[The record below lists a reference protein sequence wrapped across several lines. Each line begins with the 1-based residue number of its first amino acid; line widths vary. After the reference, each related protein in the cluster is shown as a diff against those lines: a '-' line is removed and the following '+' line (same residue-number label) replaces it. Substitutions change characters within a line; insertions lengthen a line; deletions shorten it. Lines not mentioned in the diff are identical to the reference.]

1 MARAG
6 SPWEASEY
14 YYCSKR
20 LHHSHIIQIIVDLL
34 LNHTSIIPA
43 PSVLAVHHSQAR
55 ESLGGLFFLTRGILF
70 QDVAVGWLDN
80 YIATASSITLRLAP
94 AAILENVAPTSGP
107 RLLARTCT
115 QWLIRSPSQS
125 TSLCTTLKVSRIS
138 WTTPFREPKT
148 GQ

>member
-1 MARAG
+1 M
-6 SPWEASEY
+6 
-14 YYCSKR
+14 
-20 LHHSHIIQIIVDLL
+20 LH
-34 LNHTSIIPA
+34 HTSIIPA

-107 RLLARTCT
+107 RLLA
-115 QWLIRSPSQS
+115 LENVAP
-125 TSLCTTLKVSRIS
+125 TSGPPVLPLGPWR
-138 WTTPFREPKT
+138 R
-148 GQ
+148 